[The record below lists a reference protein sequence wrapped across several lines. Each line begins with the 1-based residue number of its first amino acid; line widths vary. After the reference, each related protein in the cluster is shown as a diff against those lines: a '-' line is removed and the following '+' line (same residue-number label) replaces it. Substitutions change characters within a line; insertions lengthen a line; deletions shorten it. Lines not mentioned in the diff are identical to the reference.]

1 MSGISGRT
9 SARIT
14 AAALLAAGALC
25 ATALQAPA
33 AGAAEPPGAAASA
46 PASADAK
53 QDAKKA
59 AAFWT
64 AKRMRAAKPL
74 DLLSV
79 ARKKLDAAAARAA
92 SAPAA
97 HALPRG
103 KEAAVPPTLPSLP
116 SLPSPGLK
124 AFPQAGG
131 PWTGGGKVTA
141 TAGRVFFTYQNRQ
154 ASCSGNAVTS
164 DNRSTVLTAGH
175 CVKLDGAWHT
185 NWIFVPGYHD
195 GQAPHGKWAASKT
208 LATPQW
214 TKSEDI
220 NYDVGAAV
228 VPPLNGKHLTDA
240 VGSQGVAFNTGYTQ
254 KMYAFGYPAAS
265 PYDGSKLI
273 YCSGTTIKD
282 PLFSKDHGMPCN
294 MTGGSSGGPWF
305 TKFDEKTGT
314 GLQSSVNSFGYTFLP
329 NTMFGPYFGEDAKN
343 LYNKAQSS

>member
-1 MSGISGRT
+1 MSGRT